1 MTTLAHEP
9 GGGLIVPLD
18 GFLAKHDKLIIEL
31 AARLFAAMKRS
42 AILIV
47 RRSLAVS
54 TIALRNSHQ
63 TFRRRER
70 AMQRFM
76 RTLQK
81 FSSFHPQVHNHFN
94 QERHLVTVTFTSTDA
109 LPHWPSGMFLWLNRS
124 LRLGDLR
131 CPYLSP
137 LL

>member
-1 MTTLAHEP
+1 
-9 GGGLIVPLD
+9 
-18 GFLAKHDKLIIEL
+18 
-31 AARLFAAMKRS
+31 MKRS

-47 RRSLAVS
+47 RRSVAVS
-54 TIALRNSHQ
+54 TIALRI
-63 TFRRRER
+63 RIK
-70 AMQRFM
+70 RFDDESARCSVFEM

-109 LPHWPSGMFLWLNRS
+109 LPHWPSGMFLWPNRS

-131 CPYLSP
+131 CP
-137 LL
+137 